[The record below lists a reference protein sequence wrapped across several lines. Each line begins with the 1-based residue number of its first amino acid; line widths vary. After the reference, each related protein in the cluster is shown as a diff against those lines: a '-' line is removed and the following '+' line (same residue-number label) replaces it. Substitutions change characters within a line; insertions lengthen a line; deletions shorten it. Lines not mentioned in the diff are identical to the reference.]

1 VALYSRQNKLAVSRA
16 VYLLTIL
23 LFTFFLKLVW
33 YPEFKR
39 DYVPRE
45 IITQRMIEQGRTQPP
60 DAMLEEM
67 RSHRLLE
74 YDWPSEVQLIG
85 TAEKLLRGRAEIP
98 GFEPVEIQLPF
109 APSDLDRGSG
119 QWQLHFAGLIV
130 PETFLDAYEHTGRQE
145 FYEAARDTILAWA
158 RFERKAWLDKGFLW
172 NDHAVAS
179 RARTLA
185 DFWNIY
191 RRRPDYRSDVA
202 AELWGFA
209 ARTGAFLAK
218 PEQYNF
224 ATNHGVM
231 QNLAL
236 WQICLAFPSLP
247 RAEEYKQT
255 ALSRL
260 RDQLSFFV
268 GPDGVILEHSAGYH
282 ESGLFLFGLVLR
294 YATLLHLD
302 VPPEWSSKY
311 KKAES
316 FYDEIRRP
324 DGSLPPFGDTW
335 IGMKKSG
342 VRIAQPDQ
350 NGRFGPLTS
359 QREEKPRESFGLYP
373 VAGYAVFWDGLQSW
387 PSLPPLSQTLLS
399 WSYYSGHG
407 HKHADETSVLLWA
420 KGHEWWTNAGYWSY
434 EDPDRRHAECWEG
447 SNAPHL
453 VGEECTQPRTSNL
466 LTSLQLPGLLAAEME
481 RRGPDALVVRRLVIH
496 AATSIWVLVD
506 ECIGAPKKNLQ
517 TIWTA
522 APNVRVEP
530 GTVPG
535 MFGLFAE
542 GVPGQLRAYFLGP
555 ASLTIRNLRGNR
567 DPFAG
572 WAFAGGKPQPT
583 EAVVTEQSAAGAWAV
598 TIWVL
603 DDNASLAG
611 SSQSQDRVL
620 QWNDA
625 RSWKILLPLKTGSKL
640 ISRQGETISIDE
652 TFAATRRPIVGVLE
666 APPVNVAAQIAALH
680 ANYEVA
686 ALRYPRFRDLFLYRL
701 RASALGLMILAFQEL
716 FLTLYRRM
724 GGAYVT
730 ALRVLSLF
738 GWLGLS
744 TWVSFFYLR
753 SP

>member
-1 VALYSRQNKLAVSRA
+1 MTFYSHQSKL

-23 LFTFFLKLVW
+23 FFTFYLSLVW

-39 DYVPRE
+39 YYVPRE
-45 IITQRMIEQGRTQPP
+45 VVTQRMIEQGRTHPP
-60 DAMLEEM
+60 DAALDEM

-74 YDWPSEVQLIG
+74 HDWLSEAQLIA
-85 TAEKLLRGRAEIP
+85 TAEKLLRGKAEIP
-98 GFEPVEIQLPF
+98 GLQVMEIHLPF
-109 APSDLDRGSG
+109 DPHDLDRGSG

-130 PETFLDAYEHTGRQE
+130 PEIFLDAYEHTGREE

-172 NDHAVAS
+172 NDHAVAA

-224 ATNHGVM
+224 ATNHGTM

-247 RAEEYKQT
+247 RVEEYKQT

-282 ESGLFLFGLVLR
+282 EFGLFLFGLALR
-294 YATLLHLD
+294 YATLLNLD
-302 VPPEWSSKY
+302 IPPEWSGKY
-311 KKAES
+311 EEAKN

-335 IGMKKSG
+335 FGMKKSG

-359 QREEKPRESFGLYP
+359 SREEKPRESFGSYP

-387 PSLPPLSQTLLS
+387 PSLDPLSQAVLS

-453 VGEECTQPRTSNL
+453 IGESCSQPRTSSL
-466 LTSLQLPGLLAAEME
+466 LSSLHLPGLVAAEVE

-496 AATSIWVLVD
+496 AVPSIWVLVD
-506 ECIGAPKKNLQ
+506 ECAGAPQKNLQ
-517 TIWTA
+517 TIWTS
-522 APNVRVEP
+522 APSVRLEP
-530 GTVPG
+530 GTAPG
-535 MFGLFAE
+535 MFRLSVE

-555 ASLTIRNLRGNR
+555 DSLTIRNFRGNR

-572 WAFAGGKPQPT
+572 WISEAGKPQPT
-583 EAVVTEQSAAGAWAV
+583 EAVVTDQAAAGAWAV

-603 DDNASLAG
+603 DGDMPLVG
-611 SSQSQDRVL
+611 SSQLQARVL

-640 ISRQGETISIDE
+640 ISRQDETISIDE
-652 TFAATRRPIVGVLE
+652 VSAGTRGSIAGVLQ
-666 APPVNVAAQIAALH
+666 APAANVAAQIAMLR
-680 ANYEVA
+680 ANYQAA
-686 ALRYPRFRDLFLYRL
+686 ALRYPRFRELFLYRL
-701 RASALGLMILAFQEL
+701 RASGLGLMILAFQEL
-716 FLTLYRRM
+716 FLTLYRRS
-724 GGAYVT
+724 GGAHAI

-738 GWLGLS
+738 GWLGLT
-744 TWVSFFYLR
+744 TWVSLFYLHT
-753 SP
+753 P